1 MNLNFN
7 TIIMMAARV
16 LALAVAFP
24 FHESAHGLAALAL
37 GDKTAK
43 NSHRISMNPFRHFD
57 LLGFILLML
66 VGFGWGKPVPINPDN
81 FKHKKSG
88 IAITALAGP
97 FSNLVLAYISII
109 VFNLFYIL
117 LPGHQFIQL
126 FLYYSIFINIS
137 LMLFNLIPVLPL
149 DGSRI
154 LYYFMDDD
162 AYFNYSRY
170 STVLFIV
177 LLVLLEVLDRTGIY
191 SRIVKT
197 VFNALDDC
205 SLFVEKIFA

>member
-1 MNLNFN
+1 MNFN
-7 TIIMMAARV
+7 TVIMMIARV

-43 NSHRISMNPFRHFD
+43 NSHRISMNPIRHFD

-88 IAITALAGP
+88 IALTALAGP
-97 FSNLVLAYISII
+97 LSNLFLAYISII
-109 VFNLFYIL
+109 VFKICYIRLPNL
-117 LPGHQFIQL
+117 QFVQL

-137 LMLFNLIPVLPL
+137 LMIFNLVPVPPL
-149 DGSRI
+149 DGSKI
-154 LYYFMDDD
+154 LYYFMDDE
-162 AYFNYSRY
+162 AYFNFSRH

-177 LLVLLEVLDRTGIY
+177 LLVVLKVLDRTGIY
-191 SRIVKT
+191 SRIVKS
-197 VFNALDDC
+197 VFNVLDEC

>member
-1 MNLNFN
+1 
-7 TIIMMAARV
+7 
-16 LALAVAFP
+16 
-24 FHESAHGLAALAL
+24 
-37 GDKTAK
+37 
-43 NSHRISMNPFRHFD
+43 
-57 LLGFILLML
+57 ML

-109 VFNLFYIL
+109 VFKLFYIL

>member
-7 TIIMMAARV
+7 MIILVIARV

-43 NSHRISMNPFRHFD
+43 DSHRISMNPFRHFD
-57 LLGFILLML
+57 LLGFVLLML
-66 VGFGWGKPVPINPDN
+66 VGFGWGKPVPINPYN

-97 FSNLVLAYISII
+97 LSNLLLAYISII
-109 VFNLFYIL
+109 VFKLFYIF
-117 LPGHQFIQL
+117 LPDQKFIQI

-137 LMLFNLIPVLPL
+137 LMIFNLIPVPPL

-154 LYYFMDDD
+154 LYYFMDDES
-162 AYFNYSRY
+162 YFNYSRY

-177 LLVLLEVLDRTGIY
+177 LLIALEILDRTGIY
-191 SRIVKT
+191 SSIVKT
-197 VFNALDDC
+197 IFNVLDNC

>member
-1 MNLNFN
+1 MDLNFN
-7 TIIMMAARV
+7 MIILVIARV

-57 LLGFILLML
+57 LLGFVLLML
-66 VGFGWGKPVPINPDN
+66 VGFGWGKPVPINPYN

-97 FSNLVLAYISII
+97 LSNLLLAYISII
-109 VFNLFYIL
+109 IFKLFYIF
-117 LPGHQFIQL
+117 LPDQKFIQI

-137 LMLFNLIPVLPL
+137 LMIFNLIPVPPL

-154 LYYFMDDD
+154 LYYFMDDES
-162 AYFNYSRY
+162 YFNYSRY

-177 LLVLLEVLDRTGIY
+177 LLVAIEILDRTGIY
-191 SRIVKT
+191 SSIIKA
-197 VFNALDDC
+197 VFNVLDDC

>member
-1 MNLNFN
+1 MNFN
-7 TIIMMAARV
+7 TVIMMIARV

-43 NSHRISMNPFRHFD
+43 NSHRISMNPIRHFD

-88 IAITALAGP
+88 IALTALAGP
-97 FSNLVLAYISII
+97 LSNLFLAYISII
-109 VFNLFYIL
+109 VFKICYIRLPNL
-117 LPGHQFIQL
+117 QFVQL

-137 LMLFNLIPVLPL
+137 LMIFNLVPVPPL
-149 DGSRI
+149 DGSKI
-154 LYYFMDDD
+154 LYYFMDDES
-162 AYFNYSRY
+162 YFNFSRY

-177 LLVLLEVLDRTGIY
+177 LLFALEVLDRTGIY
-191 SRIVKT
+191 SRIVKS
-197 VFNALDDC
+197 VFNVLDEC

>member
-1 MNLNFN
+1 MDLNFN
-7 TIIMMAARV
+7 MIILVIARV

-57 LLGFILLML
+57 LLGFVLFML
-66 VGFGWGKPVPINPDN
+66 VGFGWGKPVPINPYN
-81 FKHKKSG
+81 FKHKKSW

-97 FSNLVLAYISII
+97 LSNLLLAYISII
-109 VFNLFYIL
+109 IFKLFYIF
-117 LPGHQFIQL
+117 LPDQKFIQI

-137 LMLFNLIPVLPL
+137 LMIFNLIPVPPL

-154 LYYFMDDD
+154 LYYFMDDES
-162 AYFNYSRY
+162 YFNYSRY

-177 LLVLLEVLDRTGIY
+177 LLVAIEILDRTGIY
-191 SRIVKT
+191 SSIVKA
-197 VFNALDDC
+197 VFNVLDDC

>member
-1 MNLNFN
+1 MDLNFN
-7 TIIMMAARV
+7 MIILVIARV

-57 LLGFILLML
+57 LLGFVLLML
-66 VGFGWGKPVPINPDN
+66 VGFGWGKPVPINPYN

-97 FSNLVLAYISII
+97 LSNLLLAYISII
-109 VFNLFYIL
+109 IFKLFYIF
-117 LPGHQFIQL
+117 LPDQKFIQI

-137 LMLFNLIPVLPL
+137 LMIFNLIPVPPL

-154 LYYFMDDD
+154 LYYFMDDES
-162 AYFNYSRY
+162 YFNYSRY

-177 LLVLLEVLDRTGIY
+177 LLVAIEILDRTGIY
-191 SRIVKT
+191 SSIVKT
-197 VFNALDDC
+197 IFNVLDDC

>member
-1 MNLNFN
+1 MNFN
-7 TIIMMAARV
+7 TVILMIARI

-24 FHESAHGLAALAL
+24 FHESAHGLSALAL

-43 NSHRISMNPFRHFD
+43 TSRRISMNPMRHFD
-57 LLGFILLML
+57 PLGFILLML

-88 IAITALAGP
+88 IALTALAGP
-97 FSNLVLAYISII
+97 LSNLFLAYISII
-109 VFNLFYIL
+109 VFKLFYIF
-117 LPGHQFIQL
+117 LPGFQFIQL

-137 LMLFNLIPVLPL
+137 LMLFNLIPVPPL
-149 DGSRI
+149 DGSQI
-154 LYYFMDDD
+154 LYYFMDDES
-162 AYFNYSRY
+162 YFNFSRY

-177 LLVLLEVLDRTGIY
+177 LLVLLEVLNRTGIY
-191 SRIVKT
+191 SRIIKS
-197 VFNALDDC
+197 VFNVLDEC

>member
-1 MNLNFN
+1 MDLNFN
-7 TIIMMAARV
+7 MIILVIARV

-57 LLGFILLML
+57 LLGFVLLML
-66 VGFGWGKPVPINPDN
+66 VGFGWGKPVPINPYN

-97 FSNLVLAYISII
+97 LSNLLLAYISII
-109 VFNLFYIL
+109 IFKLFYIF
-117 LPGHQFIQL
+117 LPDQKFIQI

-137 LMLFNLIPVLPL
+137 LMIFNLIPVPPL

-154 LYYFMDDD
+154 LYYFMDDES
-162 AYFNYSRY
+162 YFNYSRY

-177 LLVLLEVLDRTGIY
+177 LLVAIEILDRTGIY
-191 SRIVKT
+191 SSIVKA
-197 VFNALDDC
+197 VFNVLDDC

>member
-1 MNLNFN
+1 MNFN
-7 TIIMMAARV
+7 TVILMIARV

-43 NSHRISMNPFRHFD
+43 NSRRISMNPMRHFD
-57 LLGFILLML
+57 PLGFILLML

-88 IAITALAGP
+88 IALTALAGP
-97 FSNLVLAYISII
+97 LSNLFLAYISII
-109 VFNLFYIL
+109 VFKLFYIF
-117 LPGHQFIQL
+117 LPGFQFIQL

-137 LMLFNLIPVLPL
+137 LMLFNLIPVPPL

-154 LYYFMDDD
+154 LYYFMDDE
-162 AYFNYSRY
+162 AYFNFSRY

-191 SRIVKT
+191 SRIIKS
-197 VFNALDDC
+197 VFNVLDEC

>member
-109 VFNLFYIL
+109 VF
-117 LPGHQFIQL
+117 
-126 FLYYSIFINIS
+126 
-137 LMLFNLIPVLPL
+137 
-149 DGSRI
+149 
-154 LYYFMDDD
+154 
-162 AYFNYSRY
+162 
-170 STVLFIV
+170 
-177 LLVLLEVLDRTGIY
+177 
-191 SRIVKT
+191 
-197 VFNALDDC
+197 
-205 SLFVEKIFA
+205 

>member
-1 MNLNFN
+1 MNFN
-7 TIIMMAARV
+7 TVILMIARV

-43 NSHRISMNPFRHFD
+43 KSRRISMNPMRHFD
-57 LLGFILLML
+57 PLGFILLML

-88 IAITALAGP
+88 IALTALAGP
-97 FSNLVLAYISII
+97 LSNLFLAYISII
-109 VFNLFYIL
+109 VFKLFYIF
-117 LPGHQFIQL
+117 LPEFQFIQL

-137 LMLFNLIPVLPL
+137 LMLFNLIPVPPL

-154 LYYFMDDD
+154 LYYFMDDEV
-162 AYFNYSRY
+162 YFNFSRY

-191 SRIVKT
+191 SRIIKS
-197 VFNALDDC
+197 VFNVLDEC

>member
-1 MNLNFN
+1 MSLNFN
-7 TIIMMAARV
+7 TIILLVARV

-81 FKHKKSG
+81 FKHKKFG
-88 IAITALAGP
+88 IAVTAFAGP
-97 FSNLVLAYISII
+97 FSNLLLAYFSII
-109 VFNLFYIL
+109 VFKLVYIFF
-117 LPGHQFIQL
+117 PEKQFIQI

-137 LMLFNLIPVLPL
+137 LMIFNLIPVPPL

-154 LYYFMDDD
+154 LYYFMDDES
-162 AYFNYSRY
+162 YFNYSRY

-177 LLVLLEVLDRTGIY
+177 LLVALEILDRTGIY
-191 SRIVKT
+191 SAVVKT
-197 VFNALDDC
+197 IFNALDDC

>member
-7 TIIMMAARV
+7 IVILMIARV

-43 NSHRISMNPFRHFD
+43 DSHRITMNPFRHFD
-57 LLGFILLML
+57 LLGFVLLML
-66 VGFGWGKPVPINPDN
+66 VGFGWGKPVPINPYN
-81 FKHKKSG
+81 FKNKKAG

-109 VFNLFYIL
+109 VFKLFYIL
-117 LPGHQFIQL
+117 LPDYKFIQL

-137 LMLFNLIPVLPL
+137 LMIFNMIPVPPL

-154 LYYFMDDD
+154 LYYFMDDES
-162 AYFNYSRY
+162 YFNYSRY

-177 LLVLLEVLDRTGIY
+177 LLVALEILDRTGIY
-191 SRIVKT
+191 SRIVET
-197 VFNALDDC
+197 VFNALDVC

>member
-7 TIIMMAARV
+7 MIILVIARV

-43 NSHRISMNPFRHFD
+43 DSHRISMNPFRHFD
-57 LLGFILLML
+57 LLGFVLLML
-66 VGFGWGKPVPINPDN
+66 VGFGWGKPVPINPYN

-97 FSNLVLAYISII
+97 LSNLLLAYISII
-109 VFNLFYIL
+109 VFKLFYIF
-117 LPGHQFIQL
+117 LPDQKFIQI

-137 LMLFNLIPVLPL
+137 LMIFNLIPVPPL

-154 LYYFMDDD
+154 LYYFMDDES
-162 AYFNYSRY
+162 YFNYSRY

-177 LLVLLEVLDRTGIY
+177 LLIALEILDRTGIY
-191 SRIVKT
+191 SSIVKT
-197 VFNALDDC
+197 IFNALDNC

>member
-1 MNLNFN
+1 M
-7 TIIMMAARV
+7 
-16 LALAVAFP
+16 AVAFP

-57 LLGFILLML
+57 LLGFVLLML
-66 VGFGWGKPVPINPDN
+66 VGFGWGKPVPINPYN

-97 FSNLVLAYISII
+97 LSNLLLAYISII
-109 VFNLFYIL
+109 IFKLFYIF
-117 LPGHQFIQL
+117 LPDQKFIQI

-137 LMLFNLIPVLPL
+137 LMIFNLIPVPPL

-154 LYYFMDDD
+154 LYYFMDDES
-162 AYFNYSRY
+162 YFNYSRY

-177 LLVLLEVLDRTGIY
+177 LLVAIEILDRTGIY
-191 SRIVKT
+191 SSIVKT
-197 VFNALDDC
+197 IFNVLDDC